1 MASTIIGVLGK
12 KRAGKDTF
20 ARRLV
25 EAHGYTRL
33 AFADALRD
41 AALAL
46 DPIIR
51 VDSDEYGLL
60 PQDWC
65 AEWAR
70 PYMIYRLS
78 HLVSALGWEDAKAHP
93 EVRRTLQNYGVA
105 IRDLDP
111 DFWVRVVMDQARDI
125 DGPVVITDVRFPNEA
140 EAVER
145 ASMRDVADIGRTVRV
160 ARPGIIS
167 DDTHISETA
176 LDSWTPDMTI
186 PNAGTVEDL
195 HRHADYVAERYGS

>member
-46 DPIIR
+46 DPIIPAAYR
-51 VDSDEYGLL
+51 DGEPLREYGWHRLSDEVE
-60 PQDWC
+60 
-65 AEWAR
+65 AF
-70 PYMIYRLS
+70 
-78 HLVSALGWEDAKAHP
+78 GWEDAKAHP